1 MILRKKNPKK
11 NPTAQAAA
19 LQLDFFLH
27 FILKNFCVCFF
38 LYIFVV

>member
-1 MILRKKNPKK
+1 MILRKKSKK
-11 NPTAQAAA
+11 NPTALAAA